1 MRIIFTG
8 GGTGGH
14 FYPIIAIAQAIRKVV
29 RENKLIEPQL
39 YFLAPAPYNAGA
51 LYDEGITFKK
61 VYAGKLRL
69 DDKAKNFLDIIPTII
84 GTIKAIWTV
93 FWIYPDIVFSKG
105 GYGSVP
111 VVFAARILRIP
122 IFIHESDSA
131 PGRANLWASK
141 FATKIAISYSEAGQ
155 YFNKEKIAWTGNPIR
170 QEIKMKAT
178 EGGYDFLNLSSD
190 FKTILVLGGSQGA
203 KRINDSIIDILPQLL
218 EKYQVIHQ
226 TGSKNFEEVR
236 NTSEVSVTDERV
248 LSKYK
253 AFPYLN
259 NVAMRMSAGIADLVI
274 TRGGSTLFEVAQ
286 WGIPA
291 IVIPITETNGDHQ
304 RKNAYAYA
312 RAGAGIVIEENN
324 LTPTVLM
331 QEIDR
336 ILDTKTIS
344 DSMKEGAKNF
354 SKPDSE
360 KAIAEA
366 MLKIILKHED

>member
-1 MRIIFTG
+1 MKIVFTG

-14 FYPIIAIAQAIRKVV
+14 FYPIIAVAQGIRKIA

-61 VYAGKLRL
+61 VSAGKLRL
-69 DDKAKNFLDIIPTII
+69 DDTAKNFLDIIPTVL
-84 GTIKAIWTV
+84 GVIKAIWTV

-111 VVFAARILRIP
+111 VIIAARILRIP
-122 IFIHESDSA
+122 IFIHESDST
-131 PGRANLWASK
+131 PGRANKWAAK
-141 FATKIAISYSEAGQ
+141 YAKKIAISYAEAAQ
-155 YFNKEKIAWTGNPIR
+155 YFDTQKVAWTGNPIR
-170 QEIKMKAT
+170 QEIKLKAA
-178 EGGYDFLNLSSD
+178 EGGYDFLNLSSN

-203 KRINDSIIDILPQLL
+203 KRINDAIIDILPQLL
-218 EKYQVIHQ
+218 DKYQIIHQ
-226 TGSKNFEEVR
+226 AGPKNFDEVK
-236 NTSEVSVTDERV
+236 NTSEVSITDERV
-248 LSKYK
+248 LSRYK
-253 AFPYLN
+253 VFPYLN

-286 WGIPA
+286 WQIPA
-291 IVIPITETNGDHQ
+291 VVIPITETNGDHQ

-312 RAGAGIVIEENN
+312 RSGAGIVIEENN
-324 LTPTVLM
+324 LTPTVLI

-336 ILDTKTIS
+336 ILDTSTIS
-344 DSMKEGAKNF
+344 DSMKEGAKKF

-366 MLKIILKHED
+366 ILKIVLKHEE

>member
-8 GGTGGH
+8 GETGGH
-14 FYPIIAIAQAIRKVV
+14 FYPIIAIAQALRKVV

-39 YFLAPAPYNAGA
+39 YFLAPTPYNAGA

-61 VYAGKLRL
+61 ISAGKMRIYSSKRNILSVFST
-69 DDKAKNFLDIIPTII
+69 AF
-84 GTIKAIWTV
+84 GTIHAIWTV
-93 FWIYPDIVFSKG
+93 FWIYPDLVFSKG

-111 VVFAARILRIP
+111 VVFAARILGIP
-122 IFIHESDSA
+122 IFIHESDST

-141 FATKIAISYSEAGQ
+141 FAKKIAISYAEASQ
-155 YFNKEKIAWTGNPIR
+155 YFDKEKVAWTGNPIR
-170 QEIKMKAT
+170 QEIKMKAS
-178 EGGYDFLNLSSD
+178 EGGYDFLNLSSN

-203 KRINDSIIDILPQLL
+203 KRINDSILDILPTLL

-226 TGSKNFEEVR
+226 TGTKNFQDVK
-236 NTSEVSVTDERV
+236 NTSEVSILDERL

-286 WGIPA
+286 WEIPA

-304 RKNAYAYA
+304 RKNSYAYA

-324 LTPTVLM
+324 LTPVVLI

-336 ILDTKTIS
+336 ILDSQTIS
-344 DSMKEGAKNF
+344 DSMKEGAKKF

-366 MLKIILKHED
+366 ILKIIIKHES